1 MSSSSADSI
10 LEVFFSYSHKD
21 ETLCDELNA
30 HLAAMK
36 RQNVI
41 KNWTDRRI
49 TAGDEWRD
57 EIEKHLDSAD
67 LILLLVSSDFL
78 NSEFCYLIETS
89 RALLRHESGDARVI
103 PVIVRPVDWQDLPIS
118 KLQAL
123 PKDSK
128 PVTSWPNRDEAWQN
142 VAQGIRKA
150 IEEMAGRKAQR
161 IRESGLLP
169 AAIPR
174 PPRVG
179 FVARRDQN
187 GRDLLERLREELAP
201 ERRQIVTLWG
211 PGGTGKTTL
220 AAEVARAMA
229 EQFRGRIVW
238 TGPQLRADFTA
249 SALLDEVATQLGHAD
264 LRTASTADKP
274 EFVRALLAESPV
286 LVVLDNFE
294 TIPEESQPQCVEWLT
309 GAPCPVLITTRDKI
323 DHTRSVPIAAMSPE
337 ESRDFLSRLI
347 EEAHDRASFDGL
359 DRGIIIETAERNPL
373 VMNWIVAQI
382 DEAQRPR
389 DVLAELRQGEGDAA
403 RRVFDRS
410 FNLEQLGDDGR
421 AALLALSLF
430 TPSASREALAQV
442 AGFGSDMKRLN
453 EAVRRLAR
461 LWLVV
466 AKDGGERLAIEGLTR
481 EMARSRI
488 NKLPNGDGFKQ
499 RFVAHFLAYAESHNQ
514 PEPEDYDE
522 LEAERENLLGAMDIA
537 FDAQGWRAV
546 MRLLNAIF
554 TNGQWLLVRG
564 YWDEAKERGK
574 QALTAARKLQDER
587 SIAGYGHNLAVIYQN
602 QGDIDRARSLYQ
614 ESLVIARKLGDQSGI
629 ASTLHELGRLAQAQG
644 DLDEAR
650 SLFQQSLDINRK
662 IGDQSG
668 IASTLH
674 HLGLLAQNRDDLDE
688 ARSLYQ
694 QSLDINRT
702 LSDQRGIANTL
713 HNLAIIA
720 QDQGDLGE
728 ARPLFQQSLD
738 IKRKLGDQ
746 IGIASTLHQL
756 GRLAQDQGDLD
767 EARSLFQQSLDIN
780 RKLSDQRGIA
790 STLHHLGLLAQDQGD
805 LGEARSLFQQSLDI
819 KRKLSDQRG
828 IASTLHHLGL
838 LAQGQGDLDEARS
851 LCQQSLDINRKLG
864 NQRGIASTLGQ
875 LGSLVQTQGDFDE
888 ARSLFQQSLDIS
900 RKLGDRLG
908 IAIALGQL
916 GQLAEDEGDKVEAVR
931 LFREALA
938 IFERLRSPYAELA
951 RKDLERVEGRDEG

>member
-1 MSSSSADSI
+1 MSSSSADNI

-21 ETLCDELNA
+21 ETLCDELNT
-30 HLAAMK
+30 HLAALK
-36 RQNVI
+36 RQSVI
-41 KNWTDRRI
+41 KNWTDRQI

-67 LILLLVSSDFL
+67 LILLLVSADFL
-78 NSEFCYLIETS
+78 NSDFYYLIETS

-103 PVIVRPVDWQDLPIS
+103 PVIVRPVDWQGLPIG

-128 PVTSWPNRDEAWQN
+128 PVTSWPNRDDAWLN
-142 VAQGIRKA
+142 VAQGIRRA
-150 IEEMAGRKAQR
+150 IEEMAGRKAQLM
-161 IRESGLLP
+161 RESGLLP

-174 PPRVG
+174 LPRVG
-179 FVARRDQN
+179 FVARRNQN
-187 GRDLLERLREELAP
+187 GRDLIERLREELAP

-211 PGGTGKTTL
+211 PGGVSKTTL
-220 AAEVARAMA
+220 AAESARAMA
-229 EQFRGRIVW
+229 DQVRGRIVW

-249 SALLDEVATQLGHAD
+249 SALLDEIATQLGHAE
-264 LRTASTADKP
+264 LRTAPPAEKP
-274 EFVRALLAESPV
+274 GLVRALLAESPA
-286 LVVLDNFE
+286 LVVIDNFE
-294 TIPEESQPQCVEWLT
+294 TIPEKSQPQLIEWLI

-323 DHTRSVPIAAMSPE
+323 DHTRSVPIAAMSLE
-337 ESRDFLSRLI
+337 EARDFLSRLI

-359 DRGIIIETAERNPL
+359 DCDMIIEAAERNPL
-373 VMNWIVAQI
+373 VMQWIVAQI

-403 RRVFDRS
+403 RRVFDHS
-410 FNLEQLGDDGR
+410 FSLEQLGDDGR

-442 AGFGSDMKRLN
+442 AGFGNDLKRLN

-481 EMARSRI
+481 EMARTRI
-488 NKLPNGDGFKQ
+488 NRLPNGDEFKQ
-499 RFVAHFLAYAESHNQ
+499 RFVAYFLAYAESRNQ
-514 PEPEDYDE
+514 PKPEDYDA
-522 LEAERENLLGAMDIA
+522 LEAERENLLGAMDIV
-537 FDAQGWRAV
+537 FEAQDWRAV
-546 MRLLNAIF
+546 MRLMDAIF
-554 TNGQWLLVRG
+554 SSGRWLYVRG
-564 YWDEAKERGK
+564 YWYEAKERGEH
-574 QALTAARKLQDER
+574 ALIAARKLGDER

-629 ASTLHELGRLAQAQG
+629 ASTLHELG
-644 DLDEAR
+644 
-650 SLFQQSLDINRK
+650 
-662 IGDQSG
+662 
-668 IASTLH
+668 
-674 HLGLLAQNRDDLDE
+674 LLAQNRDDLDE

-694 QSLDINRT
+694 QSLDINRK
-702 LSDQRGIANTL
+702 LSDHRGIANTL
-713 HNLAIIA
+713 HKLASIA
-720 QDQGDLGE
+720 EDQGDLGE
-728 ARPLFQQSLD
+728 AS
-738 IKRKLGDQ
+738 
-746 IGIASTLHQL
+746 
-756 GRLAQDQGDLD
+756 
-767 EARSLFQQSLDIN
+767 
-780 RKLSDQRGIA
+780 
-790 STLHHLGLLAQDQGD
+790 
-805 LGEARSLFQQSLDI
+805 SLFQQSLDI

-851 LCQQSLDINRKLG
+851 L
-864 NQRGIASTLGQ
+864 
-875 LGSLVQTQGDFDE
+875 
-888 ARSLFQQSLDIS
+888 FQQSLDIS

-908 IAIALGQL
+908 VAIALGQL

>member
-187 GRDLLERLREELAP
+187 GRDLLERL
-201 ERRQIVTLWG
+201 QIVTLWG

-662 IGDQSG
+662 
-668 IASTLH
+668 
-674 HLGLLAQNRDDLDE
+674 
-688 ARSLYQ
+688 
-694 QSLDINRT
+694 

-746 IGIASTLHQL
+746 I
-756 GRLAQDQGDLD
+756 
-767 EARSLFQQSLDIN
+767 
-780 RKLSDQRGIA
+780 GIA

-838 LAQGQGDLDEARS
+838 LAQDQGDLDEARSLFQQSLDINRKLSDQRGIASTLHHLGLLAQDQGDLDEARS

-875 LGSLVQTQGDFDE
+875 LGSLIQTQGDFDE

-908 IAIALGQL
+908 VAIALGQL